1 MFSWMEANS
10 GLSWDNWMEQQHRK
24 KDFQGHCLLWKHF
37 YMSPEGWASSDVLP
51 ASVRHG
57 IDERYPMGRCAF
69 PYFWIPRATPLTKR
83 TAMCSIGWQ
92 RRRQSLP
99 AKGSDIL
106 KSSIVFA

>member
-1 MFSWMEANS
+1 MEANS

-69 PYFWIPRATPLTKR
+69 PYFLDP
-83 TAMCSIGWQ
+83 
-92 RRRQSLP
+92 QSH
-99 AKGSDIL
+99 AFDEAHRY
-106 KSSIVFA
+106 VFYWVAAQTTELAS